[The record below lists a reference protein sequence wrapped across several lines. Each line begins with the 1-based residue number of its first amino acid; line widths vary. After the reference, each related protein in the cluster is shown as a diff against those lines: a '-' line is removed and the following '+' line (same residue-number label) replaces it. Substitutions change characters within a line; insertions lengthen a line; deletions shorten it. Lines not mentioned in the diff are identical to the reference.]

1 MKVDDDIGEKKQC
14 NKKKEEVVNFSITKP
29 RSLIK
34 KDKDNDLTNYKNIL
48 KQQISENKEKLRKL
62 NLVDTIRKKV

>member
-62 NLVDTIRKKV
+62 NLVDTFRKKV